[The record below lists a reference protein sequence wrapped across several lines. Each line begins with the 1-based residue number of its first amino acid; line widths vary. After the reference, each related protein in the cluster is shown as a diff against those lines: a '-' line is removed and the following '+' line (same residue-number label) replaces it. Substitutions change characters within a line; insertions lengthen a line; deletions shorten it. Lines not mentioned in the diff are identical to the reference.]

1 MRNFKLFLSFISAL
15 IAATL
20 TCTTA
25 LAQLTLDQAKQDV
38 RVLTTALKA
47 LHPALTK
54 YKTQAEMDAAF
65 AAFEARGNAAKTPA
79 EMYLAATELAAAIRC
94 GHTWTNV
101 LNQQR
106 EARAALLDAA
116 NKLPFTLTQVES
128 RWLVLASADAQVKAG
143 DEVMALGGVPAREI
157 AARMMPYLRADG
169 SSDGKRLRQLNHDR
183 FDFSQ
188 MDIVWP
194 LLTPPQGGAYSVA
207 LKREEREL
215 SMNVNA
221 ITLDARKKAF
231 AAQGIVEPSDAWA
244 FRIDAARNA
253 GILSLPTFS
262 FWRSKFDWRAFLKES
277 FAELNAKRIPNLII
291 DIRDNEGGDG
301 AIGEEILRYLLAAP
315 FQLANDQPTT
325 AYERVPYPI
334 VKYLDTW
341 DYSFFDR
348 TGQVAKITSGPQ
360 AGLFSVTTRAK
371 QTQTIAPAAQA
382 YAGKTFILIG
392 PENSSATF
400 QFAKLVKESRAA
412 TLVGEPTGGNLR
424 GLNGGQLLWVTL
436 PHSGVAV
443 DIPLI
448 AGTYEA
454 TTPDAGITPDV
465 VVTRTYEGRKAGRDE
480 VMESVWSR
488 LVTTGK

>member
-1 MRNFKLFLSFISAL
+1 MRIFTLFHRLVFTFIAV
-15 IAATL
+15 TL

-25 LAQLTLDQAKQDV
+25 LAQLTPDQAKQDV
-38 RVLTTALKA
+38 RVLTASLKA

-116 NKLPFTLTQVES
+116 NKLPFTLTQAEN

-143 DEVMALGGVPAREI
+143 DEVMALGGLPARDI

-169 SSDGKRLRQLNHDR
+169 SSDGKRVRQLNHDR

-194 LLTPPQGGAYSVA
+194 LLVPPQLGAYSVA
-207 LKREEREL
+207 LKREGREL
-215 SMNVNA
+215 SASVNA
-221 ITLDARKKAF
+221 FTLDARKKAF
-231 AAQGIVEPSDAWA
+231 AAQGIVEPSDAWT

-253 GILSLPTFS
+253 GVLSLPTFS
-262 FWRSKFDWRAFLKES
+262 FWRSKFDWKAFLKES

-301 AIGEEILRYLLAAP
+301 AIGEEILSYLLAAP
-315 FQLANDQPTT
+315 FQFGGDQPTT

-371 QTQTIAPAAQA
+371 QTQTIFPAAQA
-382 YAGKTFILIG
+382 YSGKTFLLIG

-412 TLVGEPTGGNLR
+412 TLVGEPTGGNMR

-436 PHSGVAV
+436 PNSGVAV
-443 DIPLI
+443 DIPLL
-448 AGTYEA
+448 AGAYEA
-454 TTPDAGITPDV
+454 TTPDVGISPDMV
-465 VVTRTYEGRKAGRDE
+465 VPRTYEGRKAGKDE
-480 VMESVWSR
+480 VMEAVWIR
-488 LVTTGK
+488 IADAKK

>member
-1 MRNFKLFLSFISAL
+1 MRSFSFTQLFISTF
-15 IAATL
+15 IATVL
-20 TCTTA
+20 PCTTA
-25 LAQLTLDQAKQDV
+25 LAQLTPDQAKQDV
-38 RVLTTALKA
+38 RVLTSALKA

-54 YKTQAEMDAAF
+54 YKSQTEINLAF
-65 AAFEARGNAAKTPA
+65 AAFETRGSAAKTPA
-79 EMYLAATELAAAIRC
+79 EMYLAATALAAGIQC

-106 EARAALLDAA
+106 DARAALLDAA
-116 NKLPFTLTQVES
+116 NKLPFTLSQVEN
-128 RWLVLASADAQVKAG
+128 RWLVLASADLQVKAG
-143 DEVMALGGVPAREI
+143 DEVLALGGVPTQQI

-194 LLTPPQGGAYSVA
+194 LLVPPQGGAHAVM
-207 LKREEREL
+207 LKRDGRDV
-215 SMNVNA
+215 SATVHA

-231 AAQGIVEPSDAWA
+231 AAQGIVEATDAWT
-244 FRIDAARNA
+244 FRIDAARSA
-253 GILSLPTFS
+253 GILRMPTFS
-262 FWRSKFDWRAFLKES
+262 FWRSKFDWKNFLLET
-277 FAELNAKRIPNLII
+277 FAELHAKRVQNLII

-301 AIGEEILRYLLAAP
+301 AIGGEVLRYLLTTP
-315 FQLANDQPTT
+315 FQFVSDQSTT
-325 AYERVPYPI
+325 AYERVPYPV

-348 TGQVAKITSGPQ
+348 TGQVEKIASGPQ
-360 AGLFSVTTRAK
+360 AGLFSVKARAK
-371 QTQTIAPAAQA
+371 QTQTIVPATQIFS
-382 YAGKTFILIG
+382 GKTLVLIG

-436 PHSGVAV
+436 PNSGVAV
-443 DIPLI
+443 DIPLL
-448 AGTYEA
+448 AGAYEA
-454 TTPDAGITPDV
+454 STPDAGISPDLIV
-465 VVTRTYEGRKAGRDE
+465 ESTFEAKKARRDL
-480 VMESVWSR
+480 VMEAAWKSIAG
-488 LVTTGK
+488 TAK